1 MTGIVIP
8 TYNEADNIPTLFE
21 GLAPVGAQI
30 IIVDDGSTDGTAEVA
45 AAAGAK
51 VIQRGSKQGLASAYV
66 RGMSEAIQLGLDPII
81 QMDADLSHQPSDVPR
96 LIDGLDQADLVLGSR
111 WVEGGGI
118 ENWEASRLWLSR
130 FGSGYARTLLG
141 LPFRDLT
148 GGFKAWRAATLTK
161 IDLQTIRSE
170 GYAFQVETTFRAN
183 RQGARIREVPIVFAD
198 RLAGQS
204 KMSWNIALEAAFV
217 VPMLRW
223 RGQ

>member
-148 GGFKAWRAATLTK
+148 GGFKAWRAATLAQ
-161 IDLQTIRSE
+161 IDLETIRSE

-198 RLAGQS
+198 RFAGQS

>member
-1 MTGIVIP
+1 MCAACLRPSSSAWTPSSRWTP
-8 TYNEADNIPTLFE
+8 TSLTSSPML
-21 GLAPVGAQI
+21 
-30 IIVDDGSTDGTAEVA
+30 
-45 AAAGAK
+45 
-51 VIQRGSKQGLASAYV
+51 
-66 RGMSEAIQLGLDPII
+66 
-81 QMDADLSHQPSDVPR
+81 R
-96 LIDGLDQADLVLGSR
+96 LIDGLIGQDLVLGSR

-148 GGFKAWRAATLTK
+148 GGFKVWRAATWAQ
-161 IDLQTIRSE
+161 IDLGDHPLRGLRLPGRDHLLSQPA
-170 GYAFQVETTFRAN
+170 GRAHP
-183 RQGARIREVPIVFAD
+183 RGPD
-198 RLAGQS
+198 RVRRPTCGQS

>member
-141 LPFRDLT
+141 LPFQDLT
-148 GGFKAWRAATLTK
+148 GGFKAWRAATLAK

>member
-45 AAAGAK
+45 AAAGAQ

-148 GGFKAWRAATLTK
+148 GGFKAWRAATLAK

>member
-30 IIVDDGSTDGTAEVA
+30 IIVDDGSTDGTAEIA

-51 VIQRGSKQGLASAYV
+51 VIQGGSKQGLASADV

-130 FGSGYARTLLG
+130 FGAGYARTLLG

-148 GGFKAWRAATLTK
+148 GGFKAWRAATLAK

>member
-148 GGFKAWRAATLTK
+148 GGFKAWRAATLTQ
-161 IDLQTIRSE
+161 IDLETIRSE

>member
-21 GLAPVGAQI
+21 GQAPVGAQI

-148 GGFKAWRAATLTK
+148 GGFKAWRAATLAK
-161 IDLQTIRSE
+161 IDLETIRSE

>member
-130 FGSGYARTLLG
+130 FGSGYARTLHAVAVLCRLVT
-141 LPFRDLT
+141 LPCAT
-148 GGFKAWRAATLTK
+148 CAAAGGRAQRGT
-161 IDLQTIRSE
+161 
-170 GYAFQVETTFRAN
+170 
-183 RQGARIREVPIVFAD
+183 
-198 RLAGQS
+198 
-204 KMSWNIALEAAFV
+204 MSQK
-217 VPMLRW
+217 PTRM
-223 RGQ
+223 

>member
-148 GGFKAWRAATLTK
+148 GGFKAWRAATLAQ
-161 IDLQTIRSE
+161 IDLETIRSE

>member
-1 MTGIVIP
+1 
-8 TYNEADNIPTLFE
+8 
-21 GLAPVGAQI
+21 
-30 IIVDDGSTDGTAEVA
+30 
-45 AAAGAK
+45 
-51 VIQRGSKQGLASAYV
+51 
-66 RGMSEAIQLGLDPII
+66 MSEAIQLGLDPII

-148 GGFKAWRAATLTK
+148 GGFKAWRAATLAQ
-161 IDLQTIRSE
+161 IDLETIRSE

>member
-96 LIDGLDQADLVLGSR
+96 LIDGLNQADLVLGSR

-148 GGFKAWRAATLTK
+148 GGFKAWRAATLAQ
-161 IDLQTIRSE
+161 IDLETIRSE

-198 RLAGQS
+198 RFAGQS

>member
-148 GGFKAWRAATLTK
+148 GGFKAWRAATLAK